1 MRRFFSF
8 SFSFSV
14 FCFLSYLK
22 VVVFVLILI
31 VVVLLACTFF
41 SLLFSSSSS
50 SFLLSFHRYE
60 SNVVD
65 VDDEEGEE
73 TGESIQYAGALVTSI
88 GNRILFDECVWC
100 TSAAPQPWLRD
111 TGLELDEHGFISVDD
126 DLRSSN
132 TTNVFATGDVATMKN
147 YWRPK
152 AGVFAVRQGPPL
164 ALNLRH
170 ALLGEEL
177 GEFCVWCWGIFY
189 FY

>member
-1 MRRFFSF
+1 MLALIVVGLLACKFFSF
-8 SFSFSV
+8 LSF
-14 FCFLSYLK
+14 
-22 VVVFVLILI
+22 
-31 VVVLLACTFF
+31 FF
-41 SLLFSSSSS
+41 LFSSSSS
-50 SFLLSFHRYE
+50 SSLFSFHRYE

-65 VDDEEGEE
+65 VDDAEGEE

-88 GNRILFDECVWC
+88 GNHILFDECVWC

-111 TGLELDEHGFISVDD
+111 TGLELDAHGFISVDD

-132 TTNVFATGDVATMKN
+132 TTDVFATGDVATMKN

-177 GEFCVWCWGIFY
+177 GEFCIDDLS
-189 FY
+189 